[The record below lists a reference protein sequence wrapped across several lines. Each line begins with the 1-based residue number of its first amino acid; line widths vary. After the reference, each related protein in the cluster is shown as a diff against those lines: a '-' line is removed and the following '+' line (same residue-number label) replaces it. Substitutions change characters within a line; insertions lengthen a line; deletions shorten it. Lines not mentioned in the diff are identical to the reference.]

1 MTLSHTSSTIVATSQ
16 RAQSLFETKSQRTQR
31 TTRYNLPVDS
41 QIKHALHHRTARHPT
56 DFFVISFIF
65 FCYNLFVCCDRFC
78 FSAAKLHNSDDT
90 TKLFSTFLLKNLPS
104 DISLHIKIRSSSLNL
119 YFGVLL
125 RQTIREAWADYT
137 KGARRAAYRLSA
149 FCLSIVGRLLIAQ
162 APSAYRSWA
171 VCLFL
176 VTCLLIARGCK
187 RELRPFLLLLILAIA
202 TINSYNCED

>member
-56 DFFVISFIF
+56 DFFVIPFIF
-65 FCYNLFVCCDRFC
+65 FCYNLFVVIDYWL
-78 FSAAKLHNSDDT
+78 SAAKLHNSPDT
-90 TKLFSTFLLKNLPS
+90 AKLFPTFLLKNLPS

-137 KGARRAAYRLSA
+137 KGARRAAYR
-149 FCLSIVGRLLIAQ
+149 
-162 APSAYRSWA
+162 SWA
-171 VCLFL
+171 V
-176 VTCLLIARGCK
+176 
-187 RELRPFLLLLILAIA
+187 REASTTFA
-202 TINSYNCED
+202 TINTCNCNY

>member
-56 DFFVISFIF
+56 DFFVIPFIF
-65 FCYNLFVCCDRFC
+65 FCYNLFVCCDRLLIIGC
-78 FSAAKLHNSDDT
+78 KATQFSRHHQT
-90 TKLFSTFLLKNLPS
+90 FFYFSSKNLPS

-149 FCLSIVGRLLIAQ
+149 FCLSIVGRLLI
-162 APSAYRSWA
+162 PRDLLAYRSW
-171 VCLFL
+171 L
-176 VTCLLIARGCK
+176 
-187 RELRPFLLLLILAIA
+187 
-202 TINSYNCED
+202 